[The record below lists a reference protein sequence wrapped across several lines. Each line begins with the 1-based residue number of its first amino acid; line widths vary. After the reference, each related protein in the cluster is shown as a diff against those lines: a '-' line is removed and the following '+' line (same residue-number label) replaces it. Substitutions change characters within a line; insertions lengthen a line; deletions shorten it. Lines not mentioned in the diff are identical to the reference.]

1 MRVSLLALLS
11 ALQLF
16 LGAAAADCARADPLD
31 ADQDLAAYNGA
42 WLAADG
48 CFYAI
53 ERDPAALPP
62 YEAAAGSERDRLLFY
77 VPGANATPE
86 QEQRK
91 LTLLAERSRH
101 PVIGVFLAFPSAS
114 PGPEVVAQAADRLAE
129 ALLAALAQ
137 DRDPYLQ
144 CGSLGCLV
152 SSLALAKV
160 ERALRRDGGMGAS
173 RKGLGRIGVETMGG
187 LGLMYVDGPRYV
199 HYANLLDANVRRL
212 GALSAVAQLGRG
224 AIVAMFADTAPP
236 LQEDLPP
243 SVQHDLERHG
253 FPVYNRHWQPFD
265 TVQQAA
271 GPRLLRRY
279 LWLPRLTGE
288 VEA

>member
-1 MRVSLLALLS
+1 MPIPLLVLLLAL
-11 ALQLF
+11 QLVC
-16 LGAAAADCARADPLD
+16 GAAFAVDCDGSDPLA
-31 ADQDLAAYNGA
+31 ADQDLTVYNGT

-53 ERDPAALPP
+53 RRDPTTLPL
-62 YEAAAGSERDRLLFY
+62 YEAEGGSERAQLLLY
-77 VPGANATPE
+77 VPGANAEPE

-91 LTLLAERSRH
+91 LRLLAEQSRH
-101 PVIGVFLAFPSAS
+101 PVIGMFLAFPSPDAA
-114 PGPEVVAQAADRLAE
+114 VVPQAAERLAE
-129 ALLAALAQ
+129 ALLAALEQ
-137 DRDPYLQ
+137 ERDPYLQ

-152 SSLALAKV
+152 SALALAQVKD
-160 ERALRRDGGMGAS
+160 ALRRGKGIGAGLE
-173 RKGLGRIGVETMGG
+173 GLGRIRVETMGG

-212 GALSAVAQLGRG
+212 GALSALAQLGRG

-243 SVQHDLERHG
+243 PVQRDLERHG
-253 FPVYNRHWQPFD
+253 FPVYNRYWQPFD
-265 TVQQAA
+265 AVQQAA

-288 VEA
+288 IEA